1 MELATLKLFL
11 HIAATGS
18 FSRAAVL
25 TASTQSAVSKRISA
39 LETELAA
46 RVFDRTGRGARLTEA
61 GRLLLPRAEALTSEA
76 DGLADLVAN
85 AQRAP
90 RGTVRFAVQPSI
102 GWPLVGDLVA
112 AAQVRFPGIRLQIAE
127 GTTRQIEEWLVEGR
141 IDVGL
146 MSNAPSSEQA
156 EAQTLFSLPLLV
168 VGSAGSLQQRKRTIS
183 FGELAKL
190 PLAIATIPNGGRVL
204 IEEEA
209 RRQQITLNVV
219 LEVNSVH
226 LIKRLVARGN
236 YYTIATHP
244 AVAAEIA
251 SGELVACRI
260 ARPEIEQTFYLAIGG
275 RRLPSPSVRAIA
287 DLVKTLSPPM
297 AKH

>member
-1 MELATLKLFL
+1 MDLATLKLFL

-25 TASTQSAVSKRISA
+25 AASTQSAVSKRISA
-39 LETELAA
+39 LEVALAA

-61 GRLLLPRAEALTSEA
+61 GRLLLPHAEALTSAAE
-76 DGLADLVAN
+76 GLAGLVAN
-85 AQRAP
+85 ARQAP

-112 AAQVRFPGIRLQIAE
+112 AAQLRYPGIRLQVAE

-141 IDVGL
+141 IDIGL
-146 MSNAPSSEQA
+146 MSSAPSSEQA
-156 EAQTLFSLPLLV
+156 EAETLFSLPLLL
-168 VGSAGSLQQRKRTIS
+168 VGKAGGLPERKRTIS
-183 FGELAKL
+183 FVQLAKL

-204 IEEEA
+204 IEEQA
-209 RRQQITLNVV
+209 RRQHVTLNVV
-219 LEVNSVH
+219 LEVNSIH

-251 SGELVACRI
+251 SGELAACRI
-260 ARPEIEQTFYLAIGG
+260 TRPEIKQTFYLAIGG
-275 RRLPSPSVRAIA
+275 RRSPSASVRAIA
-287 DLVKTLSPPM
+287 DLVKKHSPLV
-297 AKH
+297 AKS